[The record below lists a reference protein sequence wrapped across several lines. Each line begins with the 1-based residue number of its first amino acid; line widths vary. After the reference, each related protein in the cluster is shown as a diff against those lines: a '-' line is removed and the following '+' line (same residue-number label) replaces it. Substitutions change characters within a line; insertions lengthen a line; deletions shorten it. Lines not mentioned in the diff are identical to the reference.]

1 MTSTA
6 TTDSITTHGPILASG
21 FTAEISDVNPVTVE
35 YSLTTHLPASP
46 ARVREAWTTAD
57 QLAQWFGP
65 SSREKA
71 TVDARHGGTWGLVFE
86 MPDGTEMP
94 LGGTYLEASD
104 DTLAF
109 TTGDPDNTSGD
120 LASLCTVT
128 LVADGDGTRQEFRQ
142 AGVHT
147 DPAHAEGARDGWVAF
162 FDQLAELVRS

>member
-1 MTSTA
+1 MS
-6 TTDSITTHGPILASG
+6 SITTHGPILDSG
-21 FTAEISDVNPVTVE
+21 FTAEISEVNPVTVE
-35 YSLTTHLPASP
+35 YSLTTHLDAPV

-71 TVDARHGGTWGLVFE
+71 TVDARPGGSWGLVFA
-86 MPDGTEMP
+86 MPDGQEMP
-94 LGGTYLEASD
+94 LGGAYVEATD

-109 TTGDPDNTSGD
+109 TTGDPDNTVGD

-128 LVADGDGTRQEFRQ
+128 LVAEGDGTRQEFRQ

-147 DPAHAEGARDGWVAF
+147 DPAHAAGARDGWVGF
-162 FDQLAELVRS
+162 FNQLAELVRQA